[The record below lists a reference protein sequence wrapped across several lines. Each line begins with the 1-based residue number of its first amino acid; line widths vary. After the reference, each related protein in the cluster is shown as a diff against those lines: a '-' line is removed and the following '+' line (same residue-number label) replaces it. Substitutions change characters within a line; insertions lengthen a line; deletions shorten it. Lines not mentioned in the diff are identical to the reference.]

1 MEGSL
6 FILVPVSVV
15 LVLGIVG
22 VLWWAARSGQFD
34 DLEGP
39 AHAILMDDDRPPEN
53 DSADVVRPQGPA
65 GSACDN
71 VSDATDCRIDA
82 KAP

>member
-1 MEGSL
+1 MEGAL
-6 FILVPVSVV
+6 LILIPISVL

-39 AHAILMDDDRPPEN
+39 AHAILMDDDRPKEPPS
-53 DSADVVRPQGPA
+53 DSASQP
-65 GSACDN
+65 
-71 VSDATDCRIDA
+71 
-82 KAP
+82 